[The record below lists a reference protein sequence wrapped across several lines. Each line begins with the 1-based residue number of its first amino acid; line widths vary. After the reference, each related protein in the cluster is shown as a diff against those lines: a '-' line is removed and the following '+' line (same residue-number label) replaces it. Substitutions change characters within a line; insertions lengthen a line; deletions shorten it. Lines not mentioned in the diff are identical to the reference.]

1 MSAQTP
7 WRMNL
12 PDIAGY
18 RPLGDLMG
26 AHPDLAI
33 FRRFRNVGAL
43 DLLYRQ
49 SELQIALSAWSR
61 AVSIDLASSDNN
73 RKQFDID
80 FSRLL
85 ISVDKDDYSGSQRR
99 QWMQV
104 SEKLGEY
111 CELAPQRLACRS
123 ELIHNKMIDY

>member
-1 MSAQTP
+1 
-7 WRMNL
+7 
-12 PDIAGY
+12 
-18 RPLGDLMG
+18 MG

-49 SELQIALSAWSR
+49 SELQIALSAW
-61 AVSIDLASSDNN
+61 AHAIELDLASSDDN

-85 ISVDKDDYSGSQRR
+85 ISIDKDDWTGSQRR

-111 CELAPQRLACRS
+111 CELTRQRLVCS
-123 ELIHNKMIDY
+123 QS